1 MEAIENIHKALL
13 QLRDSLTHLNSAR
26 EQVSQV
32 TAESKEVID
41 ATARLAEDVRLLAEK
56 ISEETQTVIT
66 RFEDRLN
73 ESQAGLTNVI
83 SEGKELFAAEIAH
96 SQQAT
101 TQLKVEVEKTLQ
113 QALEATV
120 RTLDEVNASA
130 RKTLEEAAAAS
141 TASLQELTTVSTDAI
156 EVQQAEIS
164 DALESMMEYCNRMQT
179 LIDKLSELDLSSQVL
194 SIEKQIER
202 IEQQQDTQR
211 EEFRTEMDKIRRNQ
225 LITWALLLITI
236 FLMFVLK

>member
-83 SEGKELFAAEIAH
+83 SEGKELFAAEIAQ

-179 LIDKLSELDLSSQVL
+179 LIDKLSELDLSSQIL

-225 LITWALLLITI
+225 LITWALLLIAI

>member
-83 SEGKELFAAEIAH
+83 SEGKELFAAEIAQ

-179 LIDKLSELDLSSQVL
+179 LIDKLSELDLSSQIL

>member
-179 LIDKLSELDLSSQVL
+179 LIDKLSELDLSSQIL

>member
-1 MEAIENIHKALL
+1 MLFRSI
-13 QLRDSLTHLNSAR
+13 
-26 EQVSQV
+26 
-32 TAESKEVID
+32 
-41 ATARLAEDVRLLAEK
+41 
-56 ISEETQTVIT
+56 
-66 RFEDRLN
+66 
-73 ESQAGLTNVI
+73 NVI
-83 SEGKELFAAEIAH
+83 SEGKELFAAEIAQ

-120 RTLDEVNASA
+120 RILDEVNASA

-164 DALESMMEYCNRMQT
+164 DALESMMECCNRIQA
-179 LIDKLSELDLSSQVL
+179 LIDKLSELDLSGQVL
-194 SIEKQIER
+194 SIEKQIKR

-225 LITWALLLITI
+225 LITWALLLIAI

>member
-83 SEGKELFAAEIAH
+83 SEGKELFAAEIAQ

-130 RKTLEEAAAAS
+130 RKPLEEAAAAS

-164 DALESMMEYCNRMQT
+164 DALESMMECCNRIQA
-179 LIDKLSELDLSSQVL
+179 LIDKLSELDLSGQVL

-225 LITWALLLITI
+225 LITWALLLIAI

>member
-32 TAESKEVID
+32 TAESKEVVD
-41 ATARLAEDVRLLAEK
+41 ATARLADDVRQLAEK

-73 ESQAGLTNVI
+73 ESQARLTHVI
-83 SEGKELFAAEIAH
+83 SEGKELFAAEVAQ

-101 TQLKVEVEKTLQ
+101 TQLKTEVEKTLQ
-113 QALEATV
+113 LALEATV

-130 RKTLEEAAAAS
+130 RKTMEEVTAAS

-164 DALESMMEYCNRMQT
+164 DALESMTEYCNRIQT

-211 EEFRTEMDKIRRNQ
+211 QELRTEMDKIRKNQ
-225 LITWALLLITI
+225 LITWVLLLIAI

>member
-13 QLRDSLTHLNSAR
+13 QLRDSLTHLSSAR

-32 TAESKEVID
+32 TAESKEVVD
-41 ATARLAEDVRLLAEK
+41 ATARLADDVRLLAEK

-83 SEGKELFAAEIAH
+83 SEGKELFAAEIAQ

-101 TQLKVEVEKTLQ
+101 TQLKTEVEKTLQ

-130 RKTLEEAAAAS
+130 RKTIEEVATAS

-164 DALESMMEYCNRMQT
+164 DALESMTEYCNRIQT

-211 EEFRTEMDKIRRNQ
+211 EEIRAEMDKSRRNQ
-225 LITWALLLITI
+225 IITWVLLLIAI

>member
-32 TAESKEVID
+32 TAESKEVVD
-41 ATARLAEDVRLLAEK
+41 ATARLADDVRLLAEK

-83 SEGKELFAAEIAH
+83 SEGKELFAAEIAQ

-101 TQLKVEVEKTLQ
+101 TQLKTEVEKTLQ

-130 RKTLEEAAAAS
+130 RKTIEEVATAS

-164 DALESMMEYCNRMQT
+164 DALESMTEYCNRIQT

-211 EEFRTEMDKIRRNQ
+211 EEIRAEMDKIRRNQ
-225 LITWALLLITI
+225 LITWVLLLIAI

>member
-32 TAESKEVID
+32 TAESKEVVD
-41 ATARLAEDVRLLAEK
+41 ATARLADDVRQLAEK

-83 SEGKELFAAEIAH
+83 SEGKELFAAEIAQ

-101 TQLKVEVEKTLQ
+101 TQLKTEVEKTLQ

-130 RKTLEEAAAAS
+130 RKTIEEVATAS

-164 DALESMMEYCNRMQT
+164 DALESMTEYCNRIQT

-211 EEFRTEMDKIRRNQ
+211 EEIRAEMDKIRRNQ
-225 LITWALLLITI
+225 LITWVLLLIAI

>member
-83 SEGKELFAAEIAH
+83 SEGKELFAAEIAQ

>member
-32 TAESKEVID
+32 TAESKEVVD
-41 ATARLAEDVRLLAEK
+41 ATARLADDVRQLAEK

-73 ESQAGLTNVI
+73 ESQAGLTHVI
-83 SEGKELFAAEIAH
+83 SEGKELFAAEVAQ

-101 TQLKVEVEKTLQ
+101 TQLKTEVEKTLQ
-113 QALEATV
+113 LALEATV

-130 RKTLEEAAAAS
+130 RKTMEEVTAAS
-141 TASLQELTTVSTDAI
+141 TASFRELTTVSTDAI
-156 EVQQAEIS
+156 EVQQAELS
-164 DALESMMEYCNRMQT
+164 DALESMTEYCNRIQT
-179 LIDKLSELDLSSQVL
+179 LIDKLSELDLSSQIL

-211 EEFRTEMDKIRRNQ
+211 EELRTEMDKIRRNQ
-225 LITWALLLITI
+225 LVTWILLLIAM

>member
-83 SEGKELFAAEIAH
+83 SEGKELFAAEIAQ

-101 TQLKVEVEKTLQ
+101 TQLKVEVEKSLQ

-225 LITWALLLITI
+225 LITWALLLIAI

>member
-32 TAESKEVID
+32 TAESKEIID
-41 ATARLAEDVRLLAEK
+41 ATARLADDVRLLAEK

-66 RFEDRLN
+66 RFE
-73 ESQAGLTNVI
+73 
-83 SEGKELFAAEIAH
+83 EGKELFAAEIAQ

-101 TQLKVEVEKTLQ
+101 TRLKTEVEKTLQ

-120 RTLDEVNASA
+120 RTLDDVNASA

-141 TASLQELTTVSTDAI
+141 AASLQELTTVSTDAI

-164 DALESMMEYCNRMQT
+164 DALESMAEYYSRMQT
-179 LIDKLSELDLSSQVL
+179 LIDKLSELDLSGQVL
-194 SIEKQIER
+194 SIEKEIEQIEN
-202 IEQQQDTQR
+202 QQNTLS
-211 EEFRTEMDKIRRNQ
+211 EELRSEMNKIRKNQ
-225 LITWALLLITI
+225 FVTWALLLISL

>member
-32 TAESKEVID
+32 TAESKEVVD
-41 ATARLAEDVRLLAEK
+41 ATARLAEDVRQLAEK

-83 SEGKELFAAEIAH
+83 SEGKELFAAEIAQ

-101 TQLKVEVEKTLQ
+101 TQLKTEVEKTLQ

-120 RTLDEVNASA
+120 RTLDEVNDSA
-130 RKTLEEAAAAS
+130 RKNIEAVTAAS
-141 TASLQELTTVSTDAI
+141 SGALQELTTVSTEAI
-156 EVQQAEIS
+156 EVQQTEIS
-164 DALESMMEYCNRMQT
+164 ETIESISEYCNRIQT

-194 SIEKQIER
+194 SIGKQIDQL
-202 IEQQQDTQR
+202 EQRQDIQR
-211 EEFRTEMDKIRRNQ
+211 EELRSEMDKVRRNQ
-225 LITWALLLITI
+225 LITWVLLLIAI

>member
-83 SEGKELFAAEIAH
+83 SEGKELFAAEIAQ

-164 DALESMMEYCNRMQT
+164 DALESMMECCNRIQA
-179 LIDKLSELDLSSQVL
+179 LIDKLSELDLSGQVL

-225 LITWALLLITI
+225 LITWALLLIAI

>member
-101 TQLKVEVEKTLQ
+101 PQLTVEVDKTLQ

-179 LIDKLSELDLSSQVL
+179 LIDKLSELDLSSQIL

>member
-32 TAESKEVID
+32 TAESKEVVD
-41 ATARLAEDVRLLAEK
+41 ATARLADDVRQLAEK

-73 ESQAGLTNVI
+73 ESQAGLTHVI
-83 SEGKELFAAEIAH
+83 SEGKELFAAEVAQ

-101 TQLKVEVEKTLQ
+101 TQLKTEVEKTLQ
-113 QALEATV
+113 LALEATV

-130 RKTLEEAAAAS
+130 RKTIEEVATAS

-164 DALESMMEYCNRMQT
+164 DALESMTEYCNRIQT

-211 EEFRTEMDKIRRNQ
+211 EEIRAEMDKIRRNQ
-225 LITWALLLITI
+225 LITWVLLLIAI

>member
-83 SEGKELFAAEIAH
+83 SEGKELFAAEIAQ

-194 SIEKQIER
+194 SIGKQIER

-225 LITWALLLITI
+225 FITWALLLITI

>member
-1 MEAIENIHKALL
+1 M
-13 QLRDSLTHLNSAR
+13 
-26 EQVSQV
+26 
-32 TAESKEVID
+32 
-41 ATARLAEDVRLLAEK
+41 
-56 ISEETQTVIT
+56 
-66 RFEDRLN
+66 
-73 ESQAGLTNVI
+73 
-83 SEGKELFAAEIAH
+83 FAAEIAQ

-194 SIEKQIER
+194 SIGKQIER

>member
-32 TAESKEVID
+32 TAESKEIID
-41 ATARLAEDVRLLAEK
+41 ATARLADDVRLLAEK

-73 ESQAGLTNVI
+73 ESQAGLTGVI
-83 SEGKELFAAEIAH
+83 NEGKELFAAEIAQ

-101 TQLKVEVEKTLQ
+101 TRLKTEVEKTLQ

-120 RTLDEVNASA
+120 RTMDTVNASA

-141 TASLQELTTVSTDAI
+141 AASLQELTTVSTDAI

-164 DALESMMEYCNRMQT
+164 DALESMAEYYSRMQT
-179 LIDKLSELDLSSQVL
+179 LIDKLSELDLSGQVL
-194 SIEKQIER
+194 SIEKEIEQIEN
-202 IEQQQDTQR
+202 QQNTLS
-211 EEFRTEMDKIRRNQ
+211 EELRSEMNKIRKNQ
-225 LITWALLLITI
+225 FVTWALLLISL
-236 FLMFVLK
+236 FLMFALK

>member
-83 SEGKELFAAEIAH
+83 SEGKELFAAEIAQ

-225 LITWALLLITI
+225 LITWALLLIAI

>member
-32 TAESKEVID
+32 TAESKEIID
-41 ATARLAEDVRLLAEK
+41 ATARLADDVRLLAEK

-73 ESQAGLTNVI
+73 ESQAGLTGAIN
-83 SEGKELFAAEIAH
+83 EGKELFAAEIAQ

-101 TQLKVEVEKTLQ
+101 TRLKTEVEKTLQ

-120 RTLDEVNASA
+120 RTMDTVNASA

-141 TASLQELTTVSTDAI
+141 AASLQELTTVSTDAI

-164 DALESMMEYCNRMQT
+164 DALESMAEYYSRMQT
-179 LIDKLSELDLSSQVL
+179 LIDKLSELDLSGQVL
-194 SIEKQIER
+194 SIEKEIEQIEN
-202 IEQQQDTQR
+202 QQNTLS
-211 EEFRTEMDKIRRNQ
+211 EELRSEMNKIRKNQ
-225 LITWALLLITI
+225 FVTWALLLISL

>member
-66 RFEDRLN
+66 RFKDRLN

-83 SEGKELFAAEIAH
+83 SEGKELFAAEIAQ

-225 LITWALLLITI
+225 LITWALLLIAI

>member
-32 TAESKEVID
+32 TAESKEVVD
-41 ATARLAEDVRLLAEK
+41 ATARLADDVRQLAEK

-73 ESQAGLTNVI
+73 ESQAGLTHVI
-83 SEGKELFAAEIAH
+83 SEGKELFAAEVAQ

-101 TQLKVEVEKTLQ
+101 TQLKTEVEKTLQ
-113 QALEATV
+113 LALEATV

-130 RKTLEEAAAAS
+130 RKTMEEVTTAS

-164 DALESMMEYCNRMQT
+164 DALESMTEYCNRIQT

-211 EEFRTEMDKIRRNQ
+211 QELRTEMDKIRKNQ
-225 LITWALLLITI
+225 LITWVLLLIAI

>member
-32 TAESKEVID
+32 TAESKEVVD
-41 ATARLAEDVRLLAEK
+41 ATARLAEDVRQLAEK

-73 ESQAGLTNVI
+73 ESRAGLTHVI
-83 SEGKELFAAEIAH
+83 SEGKELFAAEIAQ

-101 TQLKVEVEKTLQ
+101 TQLKTEVEKTLQ

-130 RKTLEEAAAAS
+130 RKTIEEVATAS
-141 TASLQELTTVSTDAI
+141 TAWLHELTTVSTDAI

-164 DALESMMEYCNRMQT
+164 DALESMTEYCNRIQT

-194 SIEKQIER
+194 SIGKQIDQL
-202 IEQQQDTQR
+202 EQRQDVQR
-211 EEFRTEMDKIRRNQ
+211 EELRNEMDKIRRNQ
-225 LITWALLLITI
+225 LITWVLLLIAI

>member
-32 TAESKEVID
+32 TAESKEVVD
-41 ATARLAEDVRLLAEK
+41 ATARLADDVRQLAEK

-73 ESQAGLTNVI
+73 ESQAGLTHVI
-83 SEGKELFAAEIAH
+83 SEGKELFAAEVAQ

-101 TQLKVEVEKTLQ
+101 TQLKTEVEKTLQ
-113 QALEATV
+113 LALEATV

-130 RKTLEEAAAAS
+130 RKTMEEVTAAS

-164 DALESMMEYCNRMQT
+164 DALESMTEYCNRIQT

-202 IEQQQDTQR
+202 IEQQQDTQHQ
-211 EEFRTEMDKIRRNQ
+211 ELRTEMDKIRKNQ
-225 LITWALLLITI
+225 LITWVLLSKSISLCW
-236 FLMFVLK
+236 MR

>member
-32 TAESKEVID
+32 TAESKEVVD
-41 ATARLAEDVRLLAEK
+41 ATARLADDVRQLAEK

-73 ESQAGLTNVI
+73 ESQARLTHVI
-83 SEGKELFAAEIAH
+83 SEGKELFAAEVAQ

-101 TQLKVEVEKTLQ
+101 TQLKTEVEKTLQ
-113 QALEATV
+113 LALEATV

-130 RKTLEEAAAAS
+130 RKTMEEVTAAS

-164 DALESMMEYCNRMQT
+164 DALESMTEYCNRIQT

-202 IEQQQDTQR
+202 IEQQQDTQHQ
-211 EEFRTEMDKIRRNQ
+211 ELRTEMDKIRKNQ
-225 LITWALLLITI
+225 LITWVLLLIAI